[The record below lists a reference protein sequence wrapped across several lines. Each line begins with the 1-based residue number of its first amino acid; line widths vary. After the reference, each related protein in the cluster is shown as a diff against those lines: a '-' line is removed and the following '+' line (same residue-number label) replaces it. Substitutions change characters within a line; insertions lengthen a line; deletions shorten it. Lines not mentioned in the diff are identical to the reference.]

1 MSVTL
6 IKWRDIPSQ
15 LVQKNGRKS
24 EKLLLSSRFQEAID
38 RTAMREGVHDSDGY
52 LEGWQRVALES
63 AEYNTA
69 EALEQIA
76 QQIEESFDEQK
87 IETLIKSGGWSK
99 V

>member
-15 LVQKNGRKS
+15 LVRGSGRKS
-24 EKLLLSSRFQEAID
+24 EKLMLSNRFQEAID

-52 LEGWQRVALES
+52 LEGWQRVPVDE
-63 AEYNTA
+63 AEYQMH
-69 EALEQIA
+69 EALEKIA
-76 QQIEESFDEQK
+76 QHLEENFDEEK
-87 IETLIKSGGWSK
+87 IEALVQAGGWSM